1 MYRSLAGIPRAPFL
15 KVGVKGSDHL
25 EFSDLTNSCTSM
37 REEIIPMRKRIGTI
51 LLAGGAAA
59 LAIGLGTTSSF
70 ATTAT
75 TWTVKPGGSFTG
87 KSGTTTLTDTK
98 TGAVLTCTSSSTAG
112 TLKKGSGL
120 ANPIGHVTKVAFTG
134 CTGPAGLTFTVTT
147 TASTTNP
154 WPVTA
159 TSYSSTTGT
168 TKGTISHIHAVL
180 KGTNSSCTATV
191 DGTGATAKNGKVVIS
206 HKNSAANKLS
216 VLKGGDNLHA
226 YKVSGCL
233 GALNSGDPTTF
244 VATYTLSA
252 GQKITSP

>member
-1 MYRSLAGIPRAPFL
+1 
-15 KVGVKGSDHL
+15 
-25 EFSDLTNSCTSM
+25 
-37 REEIIPMRKRIGTI
+37 MRKRIGTI
-51 LLAGGAAA
+51 LIAGGAAA
-59 LAIGLGTTSSF
+59 LALGLGTTSSF

-75 TWTVKPGGSFTG
+75 SWTVKPGGSFTG

-98 TGAVLTCTSSSTAG
+98 TGAVLTCTSSATAG

-120 ANPIGHVTKVAFTG
+120 ANPIGHATKVTFTG
-134 CTGPAGLTFTVTT
+134 CTGPAGLTFAVTT

-154 WPVTA
+154 WPITA
-159 TSYSSTTGT
+159 TSYSSGT
-168 TKGTISHIHAVL
+168 TIGTISHIHAVL

-191 DGTGATAKNGKVVIS
+191 DGTGATAKNGLVKIR

-216 VLKGGDNLHA
+216 VLKSGDNLHA

-244 VATYTLSA
+244 VATYTLNA